1 MLRGPGM
8 KPVYLLACITFAFAP
23 RLGAEAPVAF
33 IADQNGC
40 KTPNPKPEPNER
52 ILWSGGCKDGWMD
65 GQGTLEWYVDN
76 ELESAIQTT
85 MLRGRATGFTKLNA
99 VRDKFVLEAEFVNG
113 KAHGYGASLSSET
126 GQRYVGDFSQG
137 RFHGLG
143 TVYFPTGIVK
153 QGQFKDGQL
162 TGFMTE
168 TQPNGIRLSGV
179 AVEALFE
186 GPVTQV
192 SPSGVRVDY
201 LISKGQ
207 PVVGSPCRYT
217 DANGASAL
225 GRLGKGGRD
234 CKLSR
239 ATKLADFLQSATGP
253 VSAAAI
259 AGGYA
264 GFTPGSSDPY
274 AFIAHV
280 AQMQAAALQA
290 QQVPGATTVPATQQ
304 PSSSASD
311 ETD

>member
-1 MLRGPGM
+1 M
-8 KPVYLLACITFAFAP
+8 KPVYLLAGITFAFAP
-23 RLGAEAPVAF
+23 CLGEEAPIAF
-33 IADQNGC
+33 IADRNGC
-40 KTPNPKPEPNER
+40 KTPNPNPVPNER
-52 ILWSGGCKDGWMD
+52 IVWSGGCKDGWLD
-65 GQGTLEWYVDN
+65 GQGTLEWYVGD
-76 ELESAIQTT
+76 ELESTCQTT

-99 VRDKFVLEAEFVNG
+99 VRDKFVVEAEFLG
-113 KAHGYGASLSSET
+113 GRAHGYGTSHNSET

-137 RFHGLG
+137 KLHGLG
-143 TVYFPTGIVK
+143 TLYFPTGLVK
-153 QGQFKDGQL
+153 QGDFKDGQL

-168 TQPNGIRLSGV
+168 TQPNGKRLTGV

-192 SPSGVRVDY
+192 LPSGVRVDY

-207 PVVGSPCRYT
+207 QPVVGSPCRYT
-217 DANGASAL
+217 DADGASAL
-225 GRLGKGGRD
+225 GRLGKRGSV
-234 CKLSR
+234 CELSR
-239 ATKLADFLQSATGP
+239 ATKRADFFQSATGA

-290 QQVPGATTVPATQQ
+290 RQVQGATTVPATQQ

-311 ETD
+311 EID